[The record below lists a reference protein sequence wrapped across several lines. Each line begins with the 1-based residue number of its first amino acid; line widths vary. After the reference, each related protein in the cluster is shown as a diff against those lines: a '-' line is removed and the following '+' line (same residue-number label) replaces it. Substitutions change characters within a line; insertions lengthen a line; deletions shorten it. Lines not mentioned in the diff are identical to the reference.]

1 MRRITKTEMLDRRF
15 TKAEMLDELR
25 TIFLF
30 EADHIAS
37 GAGQEQAIAF
47 IGFQSDQYWKEDS
60 SKVDLKRFIIRGSFE
75 IAYDYAFQPSILDGF
90 GTETLLD
97 LNTFM
102 LGTPRAGGQGGDGGE
117 THEFMTTDGKCQTVV
132 DAMWARAKLELSDYR
147 DDLTTRELA
156 LLANMSEGAVRNALS
171 DKSENGLR
179 AIPGSKPVA
188 VAHEDALRWLSG
200 RRGFVPSPKKLIE
213 DRPLHEHIE
222 TLKTAEGLGNTISR
236 LLWSVFD
243 SPDQAPAK
251 LGWSAEQVQA
261 WRDGIYRFDGET
273 AATLAKALDVDVPL
287 FVGKALELSLRRDR
301 AGSVNAPAFRLEGGT
316 S

>member
-1 MRRITKTEMLDRRF
+1 MAARL
-15 TKAEMLDELR
+15 
-25 TIFLF
+25 
-30 EADHIAS
+30 
-37 GAGQEQAIAF
+37 
-47 IGFQSDQYWKEDS
+47 Y
-60 SKVDLKRFIIRGSFE
+60 
-75 IAYDYAFQPSILDGF
+75 
-90 GTETLLD
+90 
-97 LNTFM
+97 
-102 LGTPRAGGQGGDGGE
+102 
-117 THEFMTTDGKCQTVV
+117 EFMNADGKCQTVV
-132 DAMWARAKLELSDYR
+132 CAMWARAKLELSDYR
-147 DDLTTRELA
+147 DDLTTRHLA

-213 DRPLHEHIE
+213 DRPLQEHFE

-261 WRDGIYRFDGET
+261 WCDGTFRFDSGT
-273 AATLAKALDVDVPL
+273 ATALARALDVDVPL
-287 FVGKALELSLRRDR
+287 FVGKALELSLRRDGAR
-301 AGSVNAPAFRLEGGT
+301 
-316 S
+316 